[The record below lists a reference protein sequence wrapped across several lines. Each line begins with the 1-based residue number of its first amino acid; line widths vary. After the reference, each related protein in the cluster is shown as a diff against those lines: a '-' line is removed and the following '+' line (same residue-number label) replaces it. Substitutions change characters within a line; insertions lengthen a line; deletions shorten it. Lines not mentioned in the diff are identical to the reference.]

1 MSENQKPKEEKKASP
16 EAVAPAKQLTQKAAP
31 KEAAP
36 SNKEGAPA
44 HPKEGAA
51 VQAAPN
57 KPAPDKA
64 SGKPGEKTGAPA
76 ERKNPNLFSIAWPA
90 RVEEV
95 VGRTGTRGEAIQ
107 IRCRI
112 LDGRDKNKI
121 IRRNVKGP
129 IKVGDHLMLRETEF
143 EARDLA
149 KSGRGQN

>member
-1 MSENQKPKEEKKASP
+1 M
-16 EAVAPAKQLTQKAAP
+16 
-31 KEAAP
+31 
-36 SNKEGAPA
+36 
-44 HPKEGAA
+44 
-51 VQAAPN
+51 
-57 KPAPDKA
+57 
-64 SGKPGEKTGAPA
+64 
-76 ERKNPNLFSIAWPA
+76 AWPA